1 MNSDI
6 AKKSYNLLL
15 NMLPQ
20 SVRAPLHHSIEGV
33 RSSPEQSWNR
43 KIEKLLRQKAD
54 DLRKSFQGK
63 VSEPEPV
70 SWRDKLKQQLK
81 NDQTQPKFAS
91 PRLSKP
97 FELTPPTKI
106 SVRDGADETTLLRK
120 LKRLN
125 NNPFSGDLEEQATT
139 FVKTLLQPDKLNR
152 KKRTIILGSDELDL
166 PPRYQVEVVSA
177 ENDDYDDLPISEE
190 EEDCS
195 PVVGQSY
202 FRSRPRIYTPNRMDT
217 LIGKNVIQKAV
228 RDELNA
234 FQKKQDQEQKIKEL
248 KTNLQAKRNPVPHNP
263 IFMLLTA
270 PMQFLKHF
278 SDINKGANPVI
289 TTLPKMVYTAKKYF
303 KDFGKNFH
311 KHCLNLASDIV
322 GDFDQVQPNVIPLLS
337 GRQNFQEQDF
347 RKVLDDHVRKKR
359 YVVKVVDDDDM
370 QREIEHYL
378 AEKMDDKFSYLKP
391 LQDYYDK
398 VADLFT
404 KLQQPVVHQTEEDK
418 KKVVVKEVKPKII
431 IDNKGWPFME
441 YDGFKRPLLLNRRK
455 QTKSAS
461 NNKEKSSEEN
471 QDRITSI
478 IARVKE
484 NSEMV
489 GNAPQNMMPK
499 QIIKERVH
507 SLLEE
512 IDQLVDLNPEDYDH
526 IFENL
531 MKVQQIKNSIE
542 QDWKR
547 LLINHKI
554 DDVNS
559 KVAILSK
566 FRDLQQIKDESVKNI
581 AEKLEETDNEFVRKQ
596 LVHSL
601 IRLQKLQCLINNV
614 VEDFDHTLQMKT
626 AFNPKKEI
634 KFVDYLSELKFV
646 YQTTKTRND
655 LLKKLCQDRDNEGQK
670 HIEVLNKLKKLLMMS
685 HADSSDKM
693 NTVAK
698 LIWELKNL
706 EKLQNQTVK
715 DLNEKLSKN
724 QKIKKELKILFDLQ
738 KRFEECEGELN
749 TTLGTGVAK
758 SGGSKNVAKK
768 DVKDIMAEIRRK
780 HEEMLQKAKD
790 KGGGWQQY

>member
-1 MNSDI
+1 
-6 AKKSYNLLL
+6 
-15 NMLPQ
+15 MLPQ
-20 SVRAPLHHSIEGV
+20 SVREPLHHSIVGV
-33 RSSPEQSWNR
+33 RSNPSENWNR

-54 DLRKSFQGK
+54 DLRKGFQ
-63 VSEPEPV
+63 VQEPKPV
-70 SWRDKLKQQLK
+70 SWIDKLKPK
-81 NDQTQPKFAS
+81 NDQTQPNFAS
-91 PRLSKP
+91 TRLNKP
-97 FELTPPTKI
+97 LQLSTPKL
-106 SVRDGADETTLLRK
+106 SARDGAEEATLLRK

-139 FVKTLLQPDKLNR
+139 FVKTLLQPDKLSR

-166 PPRYQVEVVSA
+166 PPRYQVEVVSD
-177 ENDDYDDLPISEE
+177 EDDGYNNLPLSE
-190 EEDCS
+190 EEDCD
-195 PVVGQSY
+195 PVVGQSFY
-202 FRSRPRIYTPNRMDT
+202 RSPPRMYTPNRMDT

-234 FQKKQDQEQKIKEL
+234 FQRKQEQDQKIKEL
-248 KTNLQAKRNPVPHNP
+248 KTNLQTKKSPVPHNP

-322 GDFDQVQPNVIPLLS
+322 GDFDQVQPNVIQQIPVLS
-337 GRQNFQEQDF
+337 GRQNFQEDF

-404 KLQQPVVHQTEEDK
+404 KLQQPVAQETEEK
-418 KKVVVKEVKPKII
+418 PYNKKVVVKEVKPKII

-441 YDGFKRPLLLNRRK
+441 HDGFKRPLLLNRRK
-455 QTKSAS
+455 PSKSTS

-484 NSEMV
+484 NSEVV
-489 GNAPQNMMPK
+489 GNAPKNMMPK

-559 KVAILSK
+559 KIVILSK

-581 AEKLEETDNEFVRKQ
+581 AEKLEETDNEFVKKQ

-626 AFNPKKEI
+626 TFNAKKEI

-646 YQTTKTRND
+646 YQATKTRND
-655 LLKKLCQDRDNEGQK
+655 LLKKLCQDRDNESQK
-670 HIEVLNKLKKLLMMS
+670 HIEMLNKLKKLLMMS
-685 HADSSDKM
+685 HTDSSDKM
-693 NTVAK
+693 ETVAK
-698 LIWELKNL
+698 SIWELKNL
-706 EKLQNQTVK
+706 EKLQSQTIK
-715 DLNEKLSKN
+715 DLNKKLSKN

-749 TTLGTGVAK
+749 QTLGTGAVK
-758 SGGSKNVAKK
+758 SGGSRNAAKK
-768 DVKDIMAEIRRK
+768 DVKDIVAEIKRR

-790 KGGGWQQY
+790 KGGGWQQYKF

>member
-1 MNSDI
+1 
-6 AKKSYNLLL
+6 
-15 NMLPQ
+15 MLPQ
-20 SVRAPLHHSIEGV
+20 SVREPLHHSIEGV
-33 RSSPEQSWNR
+33 RSNPGENWNR

-54 DLRKSFQGK
+54 DLRKGFQ
-63 VSEPEPV
+63 VEEPKPV
-70 SWRDKLKQQLK
+70 SWIDKLKRQPK
-81 NDQTQPKFAS
+81 NDQTQPNFAS
-91 PRLSKP
+91 TRLNKP
-97 FELTPPTKI
+97 LQPKTVFETPPK
-106 SVRDGADETTLLRK
+106 DGAEEATLLRK

-139 FVKTLLQPDKLNR
+139 FVKTLLQPDKLSR

-177 ENDDYDDLPISEE
+177 EDDGYNNLPLSEEE
-190 EEDCS
+190 EEDCD
-195 PVVGQSY
+195 PVVGQSFY
-202 FRSRPRIYTPNRMDT
+202 RSPSRMYTPNRMDT

-234 FQKKQDQEQKIKEL
+234 FQRKQQQEQKIKEL
-248 KTNLQAKRNPVPHNP
+248 KTNLQAKRSPVPHNP

-278 SDINKGANPVI
+278 SDLNKGANPVI

-322 GDFDQVQPNVIPLLS
+322 GDFDQVQPNVIQQIPVLS
-337 GRQNFQEQDF
+337 GRQNFQEHQDF

-378 AEKMDDKFSYLKP
+378 TEKMDDKFSYLKP

-398 VADLFT
+398 VTDLFT
-404 KLQQPVVHQTEEDK
+404 KLQEPVAQETENK
-418 KKVVVKEVKPKII
+418 PYNKKVVVKEVKPKII

-441 YDGFKRPLLLNRRK
+441 HDGFKRPLLLNRRK
-455 QTKSAS
+455 PSKSTS

-484 NSEMV
+484 NSEVV
-489 GNAPQNMMPK
+489 GKAPQNMMPK

-559 KVAILSK
+559 KIAILSK

-581 AEKLEETDNEFVRKQ
+581 AEKLEETNNEFVRKQ

-626 AFNPKKEI
+626 TFNPKKEI

-646 YQTTKTRND
+646 YQATKTRND

-685 HADSSDKM
+685 HTDSSDKM
-693 NTVAK
+693 ETVAK
-698 LIWELKNL
+698 SIWELKNL
-706 EKLQNQTVK
+706 EKLQSQTIK
-715 DLNEKLSKN
+715 DLNKKLSNN

-749 TTLGTGVAK
+749 QTLGTGAVK
-758 SGGSKNVAKK
+758 SGGSKNTAKK
-768 DVKDIMAEIRRK
+768 DVKDIVAEIKRR

-790 KGGGWQQY
+790 KGGGWQQYKF